1 MNKNRKLKKK
11 GNLHLNMIEDYLFN
25 VNFKEAFYK
34 LWLKVQVASPLQET
48 VYSEQVTAEVSR
60 GGSYCVWN
68 VLSDPLSRQ

>member
-1 MNKNRKLKKK
+1 
-11 GNLHLNMIEDYLFN
+11 MIEDYLFN
-25 VNFKEAFYK
+25 ANFKEAFYK